1 MEQPIRD
8 YPFRSVLSLEPLI
21 DYLNRSVQDSQ
32 EARFCQ
38 MQNLQEMRHHIEFLQ
53 SEGYLTRELET
64 VELADLPGVQ
74 GLKSF
79 RVGVNLESQTLSEK
93 AKMIAS

>member
-1 MEQPIRD
+1 
-8 YPFRSVLSLEPLI
+8 
-21 DYLNRSVQDSQ
+21 
-32 EARFCQ
+32 
-38 MQNLQEMRHHIEFLQ
+38 MRHHIEFLQ
-53 SEGYLTRELET
+53 SEGYLTRELES